1 MDPILEKVIPSSRHS
16 FALKEDILP
25 HIEIGWHFH
34 PEYELTYFAESFGSM
49 VVGDHITT
57 FEAGEV
63 LLLGPDLPH
72 FMRNAQS
79 FYEGDEGKRCRAIVA
94 HFTGDFLGGTF
105 FKKPELFEVQQLLV
119 RASQGLRLRG
129 KTANGVAQQME
140 ELLTL
145 EGFSRLMC
153 LLQILARISQS
164 EEWQPLASVAYTEKI
179 VSTEDPRIG
188 KAFAFMFEY
197 YAEEISLSELA
208 AEINI
213 SESAFCKLIKRHT
226 GKTFSHT
233 LNEIRI
239 GHACKMLIEGSA
251 PVGEIAHLC
260 GFSRATYFNRKF
272 KALTGYSPLHYRKSF
287 RA

>member
-34 PEYELTYFAESFGSM
+34 PEYELTYFAESFGTM

-72 FMRNAQS
+72 YMRNAER
-79 FYEGDEGKRCRAIVA
+79 FYAGDVDKRCRAIVA
-94 HFTGDFLGGTF
+94 HFGGDFLGEAF
-105 FKKPELFEVQQLLV
+105 FKKPELFAIQQLLAK
-119 RASQGLRLRG
+119 ASQGLRLRG
-129 KTANGVAQQME
+129 EIAIWVAPQME
-140 ELLTL
+140 KLLTL

-153 LLQILARISQS
+153 LLEILSEISQS

-179 VSTEDPRIG
+179 ASTEDPRIG
-188 KAFAFMFEY
+188 KAFAFMFKH

-208 AEINI
+208 AKVNM

-226 GKTFSHT
+226 GKTFSRT

-239 GHACKMLIEGSA
+239 GHACKLLIESST

-272 KALTGYSPLHYRKSF
+272 KDLIAYSPLNYRKRF